1 MKRAVVAIA
10 IALAVVVLFWVAL
23 HVFIPQ
29 INPAQ
34 ETPAGHF
41 GEPCWAC
48 HMVNSSAQVI
58 DE

>member
-10 IALAVVVLFWVAL
+10 VALAVVVLFWVAL

-34 ETPAGHF
+34 ETPTGHF